1 MTDQAAPEP
10 IFVDLHD
17 NSKPAE
23 IESLCMKC
31 HEMGTTRM
39 LFTKIPHFKEIIIMA
54 FECSHCGFRNNE
66 LQSAG
71 AFNEKG
77 QTVSCRVAGKEDL
90 DRQLVKSDFAS
101 VKFEEL
107 DLEIPPSRRRGL
119 LTTIEGLIGNAIEDL
134 AAGQPVR
141 QHTDSDVYN
150 KIEAIIQQLTAYQE
164 GKQDFTLTIDDA
176 SGNSYVENKCLPAQ
190 DPKLNIRWY
199 ARTPEQNEFLG
210 LSSEQQ
216 QQPEASAAATGDDE
230 TPEVLSFPAN
240 CSHCN
245 APSETNMHVM
255 DIPHFKEVVIMA
267 TSCQQ
272 CGYKSNEVKAGGP
285 ISEQGKRITLKIT
298 DSEDLS
304 RDILKSETCGL
315 SIPEI
320 DLELTPGTLGGRF
333 TTVEGLLRQVHDELQ
348 ERVPFMQGDSTTDES
363 RRRWNEFLEKL
374 SEVADGKRIPVTLIL
389 NDPLSNSYLQNLY
402 APDDDPEMTIESY
415 DRDWETN
422 EALGLNDIKLENYQQ
437 QEGEDRQPHQDEQE
451 SKKRRVD

>member
-1 MTDQAAPEP
+1 MSEQAAPEP

-54 FECSHCGFRNNE
+54 FECPHCGFRNNE

-77 QTVSCRVAGKEDL
+77 QTVSCHVTGKEDL
-90 DRQLVKSDFAS
+90 DRQLVKSDFAA

-119 LTTIEGLIGNAIEDL
+119 LTTVEGLVSNAIEDL
-134 AAGQPVR
+134 EAGQPVR
-141 QHTDSDVYN
+141 KHTDEDVYN
-150 KIEAIIQQLTAYQE
+150 KIEAILQQLKAYQE
-164 GKQDFTLTIDDA
+164 GKQEFTLTIDDA
-176 SGNSYVENKCLPAQ
+176 SGNSYIENRCLPAQ
-190 DPKLNIRWY
+190 DPKITLRWY
-199 ARTPEQNEFLG
+199 TRTPEQNAFLG

-216 QQPEASAAATGDDE
+216 PQQPTAAAGEDDE
-230 TPEVLSFPAN
+230 APEVLTFPAN

-267 TSCQQ
+267 TSCEQ

-285 ISEQGKRITLKIT
+285 ISAQGKRITLKVT
-298 DSEDLS
+298 DTEDLS

-333 TTVEGLLRQVHDELQ
+333 TTVEGLLRQVHDELE
-348 ERVPFMQGDSTTDES
+348 ERVPFMHGDSTTDES
-363 RRRWNEFLEKL
+363 RQRWAAFLEKL
-374 SEVADGKRIPVTLIL
+374 TQVADGKLIPVTLIL
-389 NDPLSNSYLQNLY
+389 DDPLSNSYLQNLY
-402 APDDDPEMTIESY
+402 APDDDPEMKIENY
-415 DRDWETN
+415 DRDWDTN
-422 EALGLNDIKLENYQQ
+422 EALGLNDIKLENYQEDQ
-437 QEGEDRQPHQDEQE
+437 KQEET
-451 SKKRRVD
+451 K